1 MTMNEQIDQGNI
13 NVLATRL
20 SVLHEDVT
28 EIKGA
33 MKTLSDA
40 ITKLALVE
48 DRQAT
53 TVEAVERAFKAIE
66 RVEARVSRLE
76 IQSPANHR
84 IAAWVDKGVLA
95 LVLLVVMFAAK
106 KIGLT

>member
-1 MTMNEQIDQGNI
+1 MTMNDQMAEGNI

-66 RVEARVSRLE
+66 RVETRVSRLE
-76 IQSPANHR
+76 LQSPANHR

-95 LVLLVVMFAAK
+95 VVILAAMFVAK
-106 KIGLT
+106 KVGLS

>member
-1 MTMNEQIDQGNI
+1 MEAQQMSEGNI
-13 NVLATRL
+13 DVLSTRL

-66 RVEARVSRLE
+66 RIEQRLNKLE
-76 IQSPANHR
+76 MQSPINHR
-84 IAAWVDKGVLA
+84 IAAWVDKAVVGIIVIVA
-95 LVLLVVMFAAK
+95 LFVAK
-106 KIGLT
+106 KIGLA